1 MKRILSLSDFF
12 SNLKRILSCKTLV
25 RRNCLGPKQFQLS
38 RRILSLWG
46 YFSSSGRPN
55 AGLRGLPRPPWPALA
70 VGAGRVCAPQLSP
83 PQAERDALVARPRR
97 HVTRNARAEAS
108 ARLPYPRVEMQ
119 RSVDRER
126 LFAPAAWARHADEA
140 RAPRLHGEEQHS
152 VASIA
157 FVSVAAAAKQKK
169 SKTKNSFHDVEAG
182 ILLLRILLS
191 GAANNSDPNNSF
203 HDARP

>member
-1 MKRILSLSDFF
+1 M
-12 SNLKRILSCKTLV
+12 
-25 RRNCLGPKQFQLS
+25 
-38 RRILSLWG
+38 
-46 YFSSSGRPN
+46 
-55 AGLRGLPRPPWPALA
+55 
-70 VGAGRVCAPQLSP
+70 
-83 PQAERDALVARPRR
+83 
-97 HVTRNARAEAS
+97 TRNARAEAS

-182 ILLLRILLS
+182 ILLLRILLEQLQFLQRS
-191 GAANNSDPNNSF
+191 
-203 HDARP
+203 